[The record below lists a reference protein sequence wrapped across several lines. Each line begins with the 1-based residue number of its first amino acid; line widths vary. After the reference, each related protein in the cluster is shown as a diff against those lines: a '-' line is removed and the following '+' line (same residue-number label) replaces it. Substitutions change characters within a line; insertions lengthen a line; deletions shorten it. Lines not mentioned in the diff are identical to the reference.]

1 MSRLLSTYIRL
12 LIEGS
17 APVRSV
23 EKIGKHE
30 INVST
35 FSLPGGSIVIWEN
48 SPYAGGSNSIYSFVV
63 DESQRGLGIGSKLID
78 DVMQFY
84 SGEGLSGQVSSLASL
99 KVLYNKGFRP
109 PGAPNDVTFEE
120 LIDEFNDNAGS
131 LNMRYG

>member
-1 MSRLLSTYIRL
+1 MKKLLSTYIRL
-12 LIEGS
+12 LIES
-17 APVRSV
+17 IAPVRSV

-48 SPYAGGSNSIYSFVV
+48 SPYGGGRHSIYSFVV

-78 DVMQFY
+78 NVMQAY

-99 KVLYNKGFRP
+99 KVLHNKGFRP
-109 PGAPNDVTFEE
+109 PGAPSDVTFEE
-120 LIDEFNDNAGS
+120 LIDEFNDNGGS
-131 LNMRYG
+131 LNMSLG